1 MSKEPVYINKSKL
14 KDKFAITPNALI
26 QNSAITLEAR
36 GLLVYLL
43 SLPSDW
49 KLNIKDL
56 SKKNNV
62 GENKIRKLIKELIK
76 YRYIIRTQSRIKDGT
91 FKSFDY
97 FIYDTP
103 QTLEIRPV
111 DDLPHVDIP
120 QVDNPLV
127 DIGYTYKVNNIQSKH
142 NTKETYTDAF
152 EEFWKICKRKQGKDR
167 TFKKYKEII
176 KTVDSAILIKK
187 MKQYNQEK
195 EECKTELQYYKNP
208 YTWLHQ
214 KGWEDEYI
222 AEKDEEPTEEKILES
237 WLHKHTKLG
246 YQLPNDIEQKLIQ
259 KGMLNEEKE
268 KAL

>member
-1 MSKEPVYINKSKL
+1 MTHFINKSKL
-14 KDKFAITPNALI
+14 TEKFSTVPNALI
-26 QNSAITLEAR
+26 QNFVVSLEAR

-43 SLPSDW
+43 SLPPDW

-56 SKKNNV
+56 SKKNNL
-62 GENKIRKLIKELIK
+62 GENKIRKLVNELIETK
-76 YRYIIRTQSRIKDGT
+76 YIVRVQDRVKNGT

-103 QTLEIRPV
+103 QTQQIRPV
-111 DDLPHVDIP
+111 DDLPQVDIP

-127 DIGYTYKVNNIQSKH
+127 DIGDTYKENNIQSKH

-152 EEFWKICKRKQGKDR
+152 EEFWKVCKRKQGKDR
-167 TFKKYKEII
+167 TYKKYQEII

-187 MKQYNQEK
+187 MKQYNEEK
-195 EECKTELQYYKNP
+195 EECKTEIQYYKNP

-222 AEKDEEPTEEKILES
+222 ITEETQPSEKAIMQS
-237 WLHKHTKLG
+237 WLHKYKKLG
-246 YQLPNDIEQKLIQ
+246 YQLEEQQIEQLKKHGL
-259 KGMLNEEKE
+259 L
-268 KAL
+268 

>member
-14 KDKFAITPNALI
+14 KDKYAITPNALI

-62 GENKIRKLIKELIK
+62 GENKIRKLIKELTK

-111 DDLPHVDIP
+111 DDLPQVDIP

-127 DIGYTYKVNNIQSKH
+127 DIGETYKVNNIQSKH

-152 EEFWKICKRKQGKDR
+152 EEFWKKYPLKSDDKKWGDKKTTFNI
-167 TFKKYKEII
+167 FKKIKDIKQVMIGLSQYSETDEVKRGIRYHPKRFLKDEHYLEYKEE
-176 KTVDSAILIKK
+176 TQPSLNDL
-187 MKQYNQEK
+187 MK
-195 EECKTELQYYKNP
+195 
-208 YTWLHQ
+208 
-214 KGWEDEYI
+214 
-222 AEKDEEPTEEKILES
+222 S
-237 WLHKHTKLG
+237 WLWKYKHKKQLDDYKIEKLKQHG
-246 YQLPNDIEQKLIQ
+246 LI
-259 KGMLNEEKE
+259 
-268 KAL
+268 

>member
-62 GENKIRKLIKELIK
+62 GENKIRKLIKELMK

-120 QVDNPLV
+120 QDNPLV
-127 DIGYTYKVNNIQSKH
+127 DIGYTYKENNIQSKEY
-142 NTKETYTDAF
+142 TKETYTDAF
-152 EEFWKICKRKQGKDR
+152 EEFWTLCKRNK
-167 TFKKYKEII
+167 
-176 KTVDSAILIKK
+176 
-187 MKQYNQEK
+187 
-195 EECKTELQYYKNP
+195 
-208 YTWLHQ
+208 
-214 KGWEDEYI
+214 
-222 AEKDEEPTEEKILES
+222 EKIGRL
-237 WLHKHTKLG
+237 KNIRK
-246 YQLPNDIEQKLIQ
+246 
-259 KGMLNEEKE
+259 
-268 KAL
+268 

>member
-62 GENKIRKLIKELIK
+62 GENKIRKLINELTK
-76 YRYIIRTQSRIKDGT
+76 YKYIIRTQSRIKDGT
-91 FKSFDY
+91 FKSYDY

-120 QVDNPLV
+120 HVDNPLV
-127 DIGYTYKVNNIQSKH
+127 DIRDTYKENNIQKKHILMLLKSFGKYVKESKG
-142 NTKETYTDAF
+142 
-152 EEFWKICKRKQGKDR
+152 KIERLKNIRK
-167 TFKKYKEII
+167 
-176 KTVDSAILIKK
+176 
-187 MKQYNQEK
+187 
-195 EECKTELQYYKNP
+195 
-208 YTWLHQ
+208 
-214 KGWEDEYI
+214 
-222 AEKDEEPTEEKILES
+222 
-237 WLHKHTKLG
+237 
-246 YQLPNDIEQKLIQ
+246 
-259 KGMLNEEKE
+259 
-268 KAL
+268 

>member
-76 YRYIIRTQSRIKDGT
+76 YKYIIRTQSRIKDGT

-127 DIGYTYKVNNIQSKH
+127 DIGYTYKENNKQKKQY
-142 NTKETYTDAF
+142 TKETYTDAF

-187 MKQYNQEK
+187 MNQYNQEK
-195 EECKTELQYYKNP
+195 DECKTELQY
-208 YTWLHQ
+208 
-214 KGWEDEYI
+214 
-222 AEKDEEPTEEKILES
+222 
-237 WLHKHTKLG
+237 
-246 YQLPNDIEQKLIQ
+246 
-259 KGMLNEEKE
+259 
-268 KAL
+268 

>member
-1 MSKEPVYINKSKL
+1 M
-14 KDKFAITPNALI
+14 
-26 QNSAITLEAR
+26 
-36 GLLVYLL
+36 L

-103 QTLEIRPV
+103 QTLEICPV

-127 DIGYTYKVNNIQSKH
+127 DIGYTYKENNKQSKEY
-142 NTKETYTDAF
+142 TKETYTDAF

-187 MKQYNQEK
+187 MNQYNEEK
-195 EECKTELQYYKNP
+195 EECKTEIQYYKNP

-214 KGWEDEYI
+214 KGWEDEYLI
-222 AEKDEEPTEEKILES
+222 TEETQPSLNDLMKTWLWKYKHKKQLDDYKIE
-237 WLHKHTKLG
+237 KLKQHG
-246 YQLPNDIEQKLIQ
+246 LI
-259 KGMLNEEKE
+259 
-268 KAL
+268 